1 MGPHGAS
8 ALSQGGGLIAPG
20 IVPLPPMGA
29 FIPGAP
35 MPQNQHQQQLQQQG
49 MVISSP
55 PPFVH
60 QVSRLPSSAGGA
72 SGGAGAPGS
81 VTGGGSLFGEWRA
94 GVSVE
99 ERIGIRRKVREA
111 YFRRCPTYES
121 LLDTVTAVDEEL
133 LFACSAARIDYLKAA
148 IDWDA
153 RIQVK
158 RQQLTRPVAAMPTIV
173 ANGTGTGSADDTAAA
188 TDNGGLA
195 GRKRAAEEFN
205 SGNLPSTSI
214 LDGLSNVDLI
224 GGAAAA
230 AAPPAASSGAVLPG
244 ASLPLPPV
252 SASLF
257 PPPAAPLPAAAAA
270 SSSLADGDQPAGK
283 KQRT

>member
-1 MGPHGAS
+1 
-8 ALSQGGGLIAPG
+8 
-20 IVPLPPMGA
+20 
-29 FIPGAP
+29 
-35 MPQNQHQQQLQQQG
+35 
-49 MVISSP
+49 
-55 PPFVH
+55 
-60 QVSRLPSSAGGA
+60 
-72 SGGAGAPGS
+72 
-81 VTGGGSLFGEWRA
+81 LFGEWRA